1 MKKTYLVLGL
11 GIFGSSAAK
20 ELTKYGQ
27 DVIAIDKDMACVE
40 RLDEFVTQA
49 VCLDFTDIDELRAVG
64 VADANAAIIA
74 TGSRLE
80 ESILAIMNLKQLG
93 VPFILAKAKNK
104 RYGEIMSKCGADKI
118 VLPEKE
124 AGIRM
129 AKTLL
134 AWNVIDLMDIDSDY
148 SIMEIKV
155 PASWVGKSLIDL
167 DIRNRYGMNALGIKS
182 GVEHKLSINPDPSYA
197 FGADDAVLVVA
208 QKDIFKHYDELL
220 KERG

>member
-27 DVIAIDKDMACVE
+27 DVIAIDKDMACVD
-40 RLDEFVTQA
+40 RLQEFVSHA
-49 VCLDFTDIDELRAVG
+49 VCGDFTDIDELRSVG
-64 VADANAAIIA
+64 VAEADAAIIA

-93 VPFILAKAKNK
+93 VPFVLAKAKNK
-104 RYGEIMSKCGADKI
+104 RYAEIMLKIGADK
-118 VLPEKE
+118 VVTPEKE

-134 AWNVIDLMDIDSDY
+134 AWNVIDLMDIDNEY
-148 SIMEIKV
+148 SIMEINI
-155 PASWVGKSLIDL
+155 PASWVGSSLIDL

-182 GVEHKLSINPDPSYA
+182 GVAHKLSINPDPNYK
-197 FGADDAVLVVA
+197 FQADDSILVVA

-220 KERG
+220 KAKN